1 MSAKLNEN
9 SKRGRL
15 WIEDQI
21 ISGAKLEETLEEY
34 GISIGQVIYVEY
46 SNNSNQWPTE
56 TSATGLGKN
65 KSNSSSTTLGY
76 EESHKTN
83 GLYNLGNSKSICFI

>member
-1 MSAKLNEN
+1 MSTQLNEN

-56 TSATGLGKN
+56 N
-65 KSNSSSTTLGY
+65 
-76 EESHKTN
+76 
-83 GLYNLGNSKSICFI
+83 